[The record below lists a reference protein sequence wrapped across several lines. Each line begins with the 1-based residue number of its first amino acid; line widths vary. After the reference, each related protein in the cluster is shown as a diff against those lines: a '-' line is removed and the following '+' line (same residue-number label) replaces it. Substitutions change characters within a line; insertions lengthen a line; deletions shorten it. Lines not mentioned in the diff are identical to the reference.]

1 MKTFC
6 FDLDGVICTNTW
18 GNYKEA
24 KPISK
29 SIKKINLLF
38 DEGNNI
44 IIFTSRFMTKCEG
57 DITKVN
63 KVGYDFTYN
72 QLKSWDLKFNKLILG
87 KPSYDM
93 IIDDK
98 SFNYSDD
105 WIKEI

>member
-44 IIFTSRFMTKCEG
+44 IIFTSRFMTKYKG
-57 DITKVN
+57 DISKVN
-63 KVGYDFTYN
+63 ELGYNFTFN
-72 QLKSWDLKFNKLILG
+72 QLKSWNLKFNKLIMG

-98 SFNYSDD
+98 SFNYSFD